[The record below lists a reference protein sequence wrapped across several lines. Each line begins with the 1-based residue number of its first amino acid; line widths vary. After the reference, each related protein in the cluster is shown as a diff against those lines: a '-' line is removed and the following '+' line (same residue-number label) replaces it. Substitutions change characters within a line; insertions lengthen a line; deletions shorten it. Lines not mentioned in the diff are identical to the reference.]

1 MVKVNKNLLKEILI
15 KVNIKMVDLTV
26 LEHINGRMVLYMR
39 VCLKMV
45 LDMVRANGL
54 QIKRNISVI
63 IAKVLKRVTESYIF
77 IVVIFTKETLL
88 QIEDKDMDKCFG
100 LMDLFIK
107 DNGKMVFKMG
117 RDKSIYL
124 EIKL

>member
-39 VCLKMV
+39 VYLRMV

>member
-26 LEHINGRMVLYMR
+26 LEHINGRMVLCMR
-39 VCLKMV
+39 VCLKIV

-54 QIKRNISVI
+54 QIKRNILVI
-63 IAKVLKRVTESYIF
+63 ILKVLKRVTESYIF

>member
-15 KVNIKMVDLTV
+15 KVNIKMVDLMV

-39 VCLKMV
+39 VYLRMV

-63 IAKVLKRVTESYIF
+63 IARVLKRVTENYIF
-77 IVVIFTKETLL
+77 KVVIFTKETLL

-107 DNGKMVFKMG
+107 DNGKMAFKMG
-117 RDKSIYL
+117 RDRSIYL